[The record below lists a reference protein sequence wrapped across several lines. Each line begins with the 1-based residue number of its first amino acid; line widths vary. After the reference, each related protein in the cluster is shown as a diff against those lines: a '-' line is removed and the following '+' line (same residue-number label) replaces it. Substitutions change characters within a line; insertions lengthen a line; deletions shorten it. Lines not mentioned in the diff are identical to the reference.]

1 MSVQQVKLV
10 NTVLEGPSREVAL
23 EEAQENLSRNQ
34 NTIMIDEEAWITV
47 EMIATGA
54 LSPCTGFMN
63 HEDYSNVLH
72 IGRLANGTPWPT
84 PLSFAMAGDRNQTV
98 LKNLKNGDIVT
109 LIDRNKHPVARI
121 LTEEVFEYDREERAQ
136 CVFGTTDKRH
146 PGVRSIYERMGDRSL
161 AGKVELMNRPHW
173 GAFEKY
179 RLTPQ
184 ECYEHFYK
192 KKGARTVVGFITG
205 ANPVHRGHEHI
216 HRVSLENHDMLLIQP
231 LVQLAKPEY
240 IRSEYRIQAYETL
253 INKYYPK
260 ERVLMSP
267 LRVTYIFAGPREAI
281 LHAIV
286 SRNFGATSFAIG
298 RDHAGVGSY
307 YGDYECQSIFDRL
320 YDNGAKE
327 LGIELLPFSEVFYC
341 CRCGTTATEN
351 TCPHGKQYRINISGT
366 AIRELM
372 RYGYLPPRQVSRP
385 EAARIGMQGI
395 QPKGLDENGGSIYP
409 VGSIIKKMF
418 PFYLVAKR
426 LGGQLRD
433 KPLSWED
440 LTLEDV
446 ERALMDVRE
455 NSDRILQDLSR
466 EVEYSMD
473 VRRDISPGWTADST
487 DFLRERQQCLIR
499 ALEEKV
505 NSADP
510 NADNKM
516 FQSKAE
522 AEKELEAAKTVYA
535 TLHEGRVDNK
545 KLIWNPL
552 KYEEYH

>member
-1 MSVQQVKLV
+1 MSISQVKLV
-10 NTVLEGPSREVAL
+10 NTVLDGRDRDKAL
-23 EEAQENLSRNQ
+23 DEAKESLAHGQD
-34 NTIMIDEEAWITV
+34 TIMIDEEAWITV

-54 LSPCTGFMN
+54 LSPCEGFMN
-63 HEDYSNVLH
+63 AEDYNSVLH
-72 IGRLANGTPWPT
+72 TGRLADGTPWPT
-84 PLSFAMAGDRNQTV
+84 PLSFAMAGERNQEV
-98 LKNLKNGDIVT
+98 LKGLKKGEIVT
-109 LIDRNKHPVARI
+109 LINKDKQPVARI
-121 LTEEVFEYDREERAQ
+121 TTEEVFEYDRDDRAQ
-136 CVFGTTDKRH
+136 SVFGTTDKRH

-179 RLTPQ
+179 RLTPA
-184 ECYEHFYK
+184 ECIDYFYN
-192 KKGARTVVGFITG
+192 KKGARSVVGFITG

-253 INKYYPK
+253 LNKYYQR
-260 ERVLMSP
+260 ERALMSP
-267 LRVTYIFAGPREAI
+267 LRVTYIFAGPREAV

-307 YGDYECQSIFDRL
+307 YGDYDCQTIFDQL
-320 YDNGAKE
+320 YEGGSKE
-327 LGIELLPFSEVFYC
+327 LGIELLPFNEVFYC
-341 CRCGTTATEN
+341 ARCGTTATEN
-351 TCPHGKQYRINISGT
+351 TCPHGKQYRIAISGT

-372 RYGYLPPRQVSRP
+372 RYGYMPPKEVVRP
-385 EAARIGMQGI
+385 EVARIAMQGV
-395 QPKGLDENGGSIYP
+395 QPKGLDANGTSIYP

-426 LGGQLRD
+426 LGGKLRE

-440 LTLEDV
+440 LTIEDV
-446 ERALMDVRE
+446 ERALLDVRE
-455 NSDRILQDLSR
+455 NSDRILRDIAR
-466 EVEYSMD
+466 ETEHLYD
-473 VRRDISPGWTADST
+473 TKRDISSQWVSDTT
-487 DFLRERQQCLIR
+487 EYCKERQQSMVG
-499 ALEEKV
+499 ALEDKV
-505 NSADP
+505 ASADP

-516 FQSKAE
+516 FQSREE
-522 AEKELEAAKTVYA
+522 AQKELETAKLVYESMNSSRID
-535 TLHEGRVDNK
+535 HK

-552 KYEEYH
+552 KYDDYR

>member
-1 MSVQQVKLV
+1 MSTQQVKLI
-10 NTVLEGPSREVAL
+10 NTVLEGPAREVAL
-23 EEAQENLSRNQ
+23 EEARESLSRNRD
-34 NTIMIDEEAWITV
+34 TIMIDEEAWITV

-54 LSPCTGFMN
+54 LSPCSGFMN
-63 HEDYSNVLH
+63 REDYSAVLH
-72 IGRLANGTPWPT
+72 TGRLADGTPWPT
-84 PLSFAMAGDRNQTV
+84 PLSFAMAGERNQEL
-98 LKNLKNGDIVT
+98 LKRLGKGDVVT
-109 LIDRNKHPVARI
+109 LINRGKEPVARI
-121 LTEEVFEYDREERAQ
+121 TTEEVFEYDREERAQ
-136 CVFGTTDKRH
+136 CVFGTTDRRH

-161 AGKVELMNRPHW
+161 AGKVELLNRPHW

-179 RLTPQ
+179 RMTPA
-184 ECYEHFYK
+184 ECFDYFYK
-192 KKGARTVVGFITG
+192 KKGARSVVGFITG

-216 HRVSLENHDMLLIQP
+216 HRVALETHDMLLIQP

-240 IRSEYRIQAYETL
+240 IRSEFRIQAYETL

-307 YGDYECQSIFDRL
+307 YGDYECQSIFDSL
-320 YDNGAKE
+320 YEGGSKE

-366 AIRELM
+366 GIRELM
-372 RYGYLPPRQVSRP
+372 RYGYLPPKEVSRP
-385 EAARIGMQGI
+385 EVARIGMQGI

-409 VGSIIKKMF
+409 VGSIVKKMF
-418 PFYLVAKR
+418 PFYLAARR
-426 LGGQLRD
+426 LGGQPRE

-446 ERALMDVRE
+446 ERALADVRE
-455 NSDRILQDLSR
+455 NADRILRDISD
-466 EVEYSMD
+466 EVQFSMD
-473 VRRDISPGWTADST
+473 VRRDIAPAWKAEAAQYVK
-487 DFLRERQQCLIR
+487 ERQLALVK
-499 ALEEKV
+499 ALEEKART
-505 NSADP
+505 ADP
-510 NADNKM
+510 NADNRM

-522 AEKELEAAKTVYA
+522 AEKELEAALAVY
-535 TLHEGRVDNK
+535 ESMPDGKVDNRK
-545 KLIWNPL
+545 HIWNPL
-552 KYEEYH
+552 KYEEYK

>member
-10 NTVLEGPSREVAL
+10 NTVLEGPAKEVAL
-23 EEAQENLSRNQ
+23 EEAKECLSRNQ
-34 NTIMIDEEAWITV
+34 NTIMMDEEAWITV

-54 LSPCTGFMN
+54 LSPCAGFMN
-63 HEDYSNVLH
+63 REDYGSVLH
-72 IGRLANGTPWPT
+72 TGRMADGTPWPT
-84 PLSFAMAGDRNQTV
+84 PLSFAMAGERNQNV
-98 LKNLKNGDIVT
+98 LKSLKKGDVVT
-109 LIDRNKHPVARI
+109 LLDRTKTPVARI

-146 PGVRSIYERMGDRSL
+146 PGVRSIYERMGDRSI
-161 AGKVELMNRPHW
+161 AGKVELMIRPYW

-184 ECYEHFYK
+184 ECFEHFYK
-192 KKGARTVVGFITG
+192 KKGARSVVGFITG

-286 SRNFGATSFAIG
+286 SRNFGATHFAIG

-320 YDNGAKE
+320 YGNGSRE
-327 LGIELLPFSEVFYC
+327 LGIELLPFNEVFYC

-351 TCPHGKQYRINISGT
+351 TCPHGKQYRVNISGT
-366 AIRELM
+366 GIRELM
-372 RYGYLPPRQVSRP
+372 RYGYLPPKEVSRP
-385 EAARIGMQGI
+385 EVTRIGMQGI

-426 LGGQLRD
+426 LGGQLRE
-433 KPLSWED
+433 KPLSWEN
-440 LTLEDV
+440 LTLDDV

-455 NSDRILQDLSR
+455 NSDRILRDIAQ
-466 EVEYSMD
+466 EIEFNMD
-473 VRRDISPGWTADST
+473 VRRDLSRAWVEEADQYVE
-487 DFLRERQQCLIR
+487 ERQHSLVK
-499 ALEEKV
+499 ALEEKAE
-505 NSADP
+505 SADP
-510 NADNKM
+510 DADNKM

-522 AEKELEAAKTVYA
+522 AEAELAMAKTV
-535 TLHEGRVDNK
+535 LEGMPEGKVDNK

>member
-1 MSVQQVKLV
+1 MSIQQVKLV
-10 NTVLEGPSREVAL
+10 NTVLDGPVREVAL
-23 EEAQENLSRNQ
+23 EEAKENLSRNQ

-54 LSPCTGFMN
+54 LSPCNGFMTR
-63 HEDYSNVLH
+63 EDYSSVLH
-72 IGRLANGTPWPT
+72 TGRLADGTPWPT
-84 PLSFAMAGDRNQTV
+84 PLSFAMAGEKNQEV
-98 LKNLKNGDIVT
+98 LKGLKKGDVVT
-109 LIDRNKHPVARI
+109 LINREKQPVARI
-121 LTEEVFEYDREERAQ
+121 HAEEVFEYDREERAQ

-146 PGVRSIYERMGDRSL
+146 PGVRSIYERMGERSL
-161 AGKVELMNRPHW
+161 AGKVELLNRAYW

-179 RLTPQ
+179 RMTPA
-184 ECYEHFYK
+184 ESFDYFYK

-216 HRVSLENHDMLLIQP
+216 HRVALENNDMLLIQP

-240 IRSEYRIQAYETL
+240 IRSEHRIQAYETL

-260 ERVLMSP
+260 DRVLMSP

-286 SRNFGATSFAIG
+286 SRNFGATHFAIG

-320 YDNGAKE
+320 YDGGSKE
-327 LGIELLPFSEVFYC
+327 LGIELMAFSEVFYC

-366 AIRELM
+366 GIRELM
-372 RYGYLPPRQVSRP
+372 RYGYLPPKEVSRP
-385 EAARIGMQGI
+385 EVSRIGMQGI

-409 VGSIIKKMF
+409 VGAIIKKMF

-426 LGGQLRD
+426 LGGQLRE

-455 NSDRILQDLSR
+455 NADRILRDIATD
-466 EVEYSMD
+466 VEYHMD
-473 VRRDISPGWTADST
+473 VRRDMAHQWRAETAEYT
-487 DFLRERQQCLIR
+487 RERQLSLIK
-499 ALEEKV
+499 ALDEKV
-505 NSADP
+505 RSADP

-522 AEKELEAAKTVYA
+522 AEKELEVAKAVYDSMPD
-535 TLHEGRVDNK
+535 GKIDNR
-545 KLIWNPL
+545 KLVWNPL
-552 KYEEYH
+552 KYEEYR

>member
-1 MSVQQVKLV
+1 MSRPQVKLT
-10 NTVLEGPSREVAL
+10 NTVLDGKAKETAL
-23 EEAQENLSRNQ
+23 EEAAESLARNS
-34 NTIMIDEEAWITV
+34 NTIMIDDEAWITA

-63 HEDYSNVLH
+63 AEDYNSVLH
-72 IGRLANGTPWPT
+72 IGRLADGTPWPT
-84 PLSFAMAGDRNQTV
+84 PLSFAVSGDRNQEV
-98 LKNLKNGDIVT
+98 LKNLKHGEVVT
-109 LIDRNKHPVARI
+109 LLNRNKEPVARI
-121 LTEEVFEYDREERAQ
+121 TTEEVFEYDREERAQ

-161 AGKVELMNRPHW
+161 AGKVELMSRPHW

-179 RLTPQ
+179 RLTPEQ
-184 ECYEHFYK
+184 CFDYFYN

-216 HRVSLENHDMLLIQP
+216 HRTALENNDMLLIQP

-253 INKYYPK
+253 LNKYYQ
-260 ERVLMSP
+260 RDRALMNP

-286 SRNFGATSFAIG
+286 ARNFGATHFAIG

-307 YGDYECQSIFDRL
+307 YGDYECQTIFDRL
-320 YDNGAKE
+320 YDGGSKE
-327 LGIELLPFSEVFYC
+327 LGIELMSFNEVFYC
-341 CRCGTTATEN
+341 ARCGTTATEN
-351 TCPHGKQYRINISGT
+351 TCPHGKQYRVAISGT

-372 RYGYLPPRQVSRP
+372 RYGYMPPKEVVRP
-385 EAARIGMQGI
+385 EVARIAMQGI
-395 QPKGLDENGGSIYP
+395 QPKGLDENGNSIYP
-409 VGSIIKKMF
+409 VGSIVKKMF

-426 LGGQLRD
+426 LGGKLRE

-440 LTLEDV
+440 LKLEDV

-455 NSDRILQDLSR
+455 NSDRILKDIARDTEQQFDVNR
-466 EVEYSMD
+466 EVSACWLDEAGEYSK
-473 VRRDISPGWTADST
+473 
-487 DFLRERQQCLIR
+487 ERQEHMIK

-505 NSADP
+505 EAADP
-510 NADNKM
+510 EADNRM
-516 FQSKAE
+516 FQSRAE
-522 AEKELEAAKTVYA
+522 AEKELETAKHV
-535 TLHEGRVDNK
+535 HHSMNSKGVDPK
-545 KLIWNPL
+545 KLQWNPL
-552 KYEEYH
+552 KYDEYR

>member
-1 MSVQQVKLV
+1 MSVQQLKLV

-23 EEAQENLSRNQ
+23 EEANDSLSKNKD
-34 NTIMIDEEAWITV
+34 TIMIDEEAWITV

-54 LSPCTGFMN
+54 LSPIDGFMN
-63 HEDYSNVLH
+63 REDYSAVLH
-72 IGRLANGTPWPT
+72 TGRLADGTPWPT
-84 PLSFAMAGDRNQTV
+84 PMSFAMAGEKNQEI
-98 LKNLKNGDIVT
+98 LKGLKKGDIVT
-109 LIDRNKHPVARI
+109 LINRDKQPVARI
-121 LTEEVFEYDREERAQ
+121 HTEDVFEYDREERAQ

-161 AGKVELMNRPHW
+161 AGKVELINRPYW

-184 ECYEHFYK
+184 ECFDYFYK
-192 KKGARTVVGFITG
+192 KKGARSVVGFITG

-260 ERVLMSP
+260 DRVLMSP

-286 SRNFGATSFAIG
+286 SRNFGATAFAIG

-320 YDNGAKE
+320 YEGGSKE

-351 TCPHGKQYRINISGT
+351 TCPHGKQYRVNISGT
-366 AIRELM
+366 SIRELM
-372 RYGYLPPRQVSRP
+372 RYGYLPPKEVSRP
-385 EAARIGMQGI
+385 EVSRIGMQGI
-395 QPKGLDENGGSIYP
+395 QPKGLDENGNSIYP
-409 VGSIIKKMF
+409 VGAIIKKMF

-426 LGGQLRD
+426 LGGQLRE

-440 LTLEDV
+440 LTIEDV

-455 NSDRILQDLSR
+455 NSDRILRDISR
-466 EVEYSMD
+466 EVEYCMD
-473 VRRDISPGWTADST
+473 VRRDVAPSWTADVNEYVK
-487 DFLRERQQCLIR
+487 ERQQCLVK

-505 NSADP
+505 RSADP
-510 NADNKM
+510 NADNRM

-522 AEKELEAAKTVYA
+522 AEKEVEAAKVV
-535 TLHEGRVDNK
+535 LDSLPESRFDGR

-552 KYEEYH
+552 KYDDYR

>member
-10 NTVLEGPSREVAL
+10 NTVLEGPSREEAL

-63 HEDYSNVLH
+63 REDYSTVLH
-72 IGRLANGTPWPT
+72 TGRLANGTPWPT
-84 PLSFAMAGDRNQTV
+84 PLSFAMAGERNQEL
-98 LKNLKNGDIVT
+98 LKKLKHGDVVT

-121 LTEEVFEYDREERAQ
+121 HTEEVFEYDREERAQ

-184 ECYEHFYK
+184 QCYEHFYK

-216 HRVSLENHDMLLIQP
+216 HRVALENHDMLLIQP

-260 ERVLMSP
+260 DRVLMSP

-320 YDNGAKE
+320 YDGGSKE

-426 LGGQLRD
+426 LGGQLRE

-455 NSDRILQDLSR
+455 NADRILQDISR
-466 EVEYSMD
+466 DIEYSMD
-473 VRRDISPGWTADST
+473 VRRDIAPGWNAESADYV
-487 DFLRERQQCLIR
+487 RERQQCLIR
-499 ALEEKV
+499 ALEDKV
-505 NSADP
+505 RSADP

-522 AEKELEAAKTVYA
+522 AEKELEAAKVVFEGMP
-535 TLHEGRVDNK
+535 EGRIDNK

-552 KYEEYH
+552 KYEEYR

>member
-10 NTVLEGPSREVAL
+10 NTVLEGPTREVAI

-63 HEDYSNVLH
+63 REDYSTVLH
-72 IGRLANGTPWPT
+72 TGRLANGTPWPT
-84 PLSFAMAGDRNQTV
+84 PLSFAMAGDRNQEV

-109 LIDRNKHPVARI
+109 LISRNKQPVARI

-184 ECYEHFYK
+184 ECYEYFYK

-320 YDNGAKE
+320 YENGAKD

-351 TCPHGKQYRINISGT
+351 TCPHGKQYRVNISGT

-372 RYGYLPPRQVSRP
+372 RYGYLPPKEVSRP

-455 NSDRILQDLSR
+455 NSDRILKDISR
-466 EVEYSMD
+466 DIEYSMD
-473 VRRDISPGWTADST
+473 VRRDIAPGWTADSA
-487 DFLRERQQCLIR
+487 DYVRERQHCLIK

-505 NSADP
+505 KSADP

-522 AEKELEAAKTVYA
+522 AEKELETAKTVFA
-535 TLHEGRVDNK
+535 SIPEGRVDNK